1 MYLIKLLTISFCS
14 PDNADNKNHVILFG
28 LFFQP
33 KHHTVLAEDNQKA
46 NQNTHDNVLR
56 GMNSHS
62 VAAECGKQN
71 HKYTDAHKPLAPF
84 LPDGCTGIDGSTL
97 HVVTAWKG
105 ITGSSGVWLDTKIQ
119 KERPI
124 DTEDAFRCLIHHIG
138 AGKVQELKAPAR
150 LLMHQYTRPL

>member
-14 PDNADNKNHVILFG
+14 SDNADNKNHEILFG

-124 DTEDAFRCLIHHIG
+124 DTEDAFQCLIHHIG
-138 AGKVQELKAPAR
+138 AGKVQEHESACTLADTPV
-150 LLMHQYTRPL
+150 Y